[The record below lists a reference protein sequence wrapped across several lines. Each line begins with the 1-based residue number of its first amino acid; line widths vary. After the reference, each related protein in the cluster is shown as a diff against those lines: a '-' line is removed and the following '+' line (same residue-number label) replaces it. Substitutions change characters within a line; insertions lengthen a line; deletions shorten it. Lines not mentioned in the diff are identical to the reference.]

1 MSLPAVRY
9 VHLEKDHNLKD
20 PTVLVP
26 IFLDLFQPGT
36 ACDVGCAVGAFL
48 RVFKDAGIEVMGFDG
63 PWVNRQLLSKY
74 LTEAEF
80 REVDFEK
87 AFPVPEKKF
96 DLALCLEVAEHLREE
111 NADNLVRFLTSL
123 SETVIFSAAIP
134 FQGGDNHYNE
144 RWEEYWEKKFN
155 DLGYKKFDLIRHRI
169 WGNKDIKWW
178 YRQNTVVYSK
188 RDLSNLPSISFEGA
202 VTRECYE
209 NKTAM
214 LSNFSGLVTPTPW
227 KALKL
232 STKTILRRLMGEQ
245 VYHRMRGKN

>member
-1 MSLPAVRY
+1 MSLPTVRY

-20 PTVLVP
+20 PTELVP
-26 IFLDLFQPGT
+26 IILELFQPKT
-36 ACDVGCAVGAFL
+36 VCDVGCATGTFL
-48 RVFKDAGIEVMGFDG
+48 HVFKNAGKEVMGFDG
-63 PWVNRQLLSKY
+63 PWVNRQLLNKY
-74 LTEAEF
+74 LSDAEF
-80 REVDFEK
+80 CEVDFEK
-87 AFPVPEKKF
+87 TFPTVEKTF
-96 DLALCLEVAEHLREE
+96 DLALCLEVAEHLQAK
-111 NADNLVRFLTSL
+111 NADNLISFLTSL

-144 RWEEYWEKKFN
+144 RWEDYWEKKFN
-155 DLGYKKFDLIRHRI
+155 DLGYTKFDLIRYKI
-169 WGNKDIKWW
+169 WNNKNIKWW

-188 RDLSNLPSISFEGA
+188 KDLSNLPSVSFEGV

-232 STKTILRRLMGEQ
+232 STKTIFRKLMGEEA
-245 VYHRMRGKN
+245 YHRMLGKN